1 MKMQQGSSKPVIA
14 GQLSCDAPALEQGCV
29 CVGLCVLRYLAFV
42 VRGRDVHLLLHH
54 VVNVGGGA
62 ALDPFFLLP
71 LELVSHHLDSLRP
84 LISEH
89 KFKQLYRLTSGKPHL
104 QPTILHREDNKI
116 DKWPSM
122 ETLERTSTVDYMML
136 ANSAALTLFKIHKGI

>member
-1 MKMQQGSSKPVIA
+1 MNLDAGEPVIV
-14 GQLSCDAPALEQGCV
+14 GQLICDAPALEQW
-29 CVGLCVLRYLAFV
+29 CVGMDLCVLRYLAFV
-42 VRGRDVHLLLHH
+42 VRGGDVHLLLHH

-71 LELVSHHLDSLRP
+71 LKLVSHHLDSLRP

-104 QPTILHREDNKI
+104 QPTILHMEDN
-116 DKWPSM
+116 
-122 ETLERTSTVDYMML
+122 
-136 ANSAALTLFKIHKGI
+136 